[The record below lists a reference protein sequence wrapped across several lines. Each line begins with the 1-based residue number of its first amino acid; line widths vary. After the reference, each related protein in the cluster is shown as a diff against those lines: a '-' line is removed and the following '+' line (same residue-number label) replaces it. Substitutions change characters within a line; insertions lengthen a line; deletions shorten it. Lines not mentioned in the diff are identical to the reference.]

1 MQIYTVLLN
10 GHSVIHLFSIY
21 GVLGN
26 YAIHSRCNGEKKKR
40 ERETN
45 IVPVPMYMLVGEID
59 SKEMRR
65 QIYKIVASFSE
76 CYERNGKLC

>member
-1 MQIYTVLLN
+1 MGIQSFTYSAFMEYWEIMLYTQDAMV
-10 GHSVIHLFSIY
+10 
-21 GVLGN
+21 
-26 YAIHSRCNGEKKKR
+26 KKKR

-45 IVPVPMYMLVGEID
+45 VVPVPMYMLVGEID